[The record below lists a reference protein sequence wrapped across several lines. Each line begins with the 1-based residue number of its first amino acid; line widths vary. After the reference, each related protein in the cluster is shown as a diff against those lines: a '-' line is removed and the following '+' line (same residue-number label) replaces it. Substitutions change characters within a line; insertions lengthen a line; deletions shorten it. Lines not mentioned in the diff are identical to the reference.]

1 MAEGASD
8 GFLGSISYCSTS
20 PALKHFFK
28 RGSALIPA
36 SFWMGT
42 MKKQTEQ
49 ELRGEIDRLLRQQ
62 AKFLESRRFGTATE
76 AELHEYEIR
85 QDLMRELWEKL
96 VLSNHRMTFI
106 QTGTWSHSSNAF
118 WFVLLPF

>member
-1 MAEGASD
+1 
-8 GFLGSISYCSTS
+8 
-20 PALKHFFK
+20 
-28 RGSALIPA
+28 
-36 SFWMGT
+36 

-76 AELHEYEIR
+76 AELREYELR

-96 VLSNHRMTFI
+96 VLSNHRMTLSRREPGVI
-106 QTGTWSHSSNAF
+106 LRNAF